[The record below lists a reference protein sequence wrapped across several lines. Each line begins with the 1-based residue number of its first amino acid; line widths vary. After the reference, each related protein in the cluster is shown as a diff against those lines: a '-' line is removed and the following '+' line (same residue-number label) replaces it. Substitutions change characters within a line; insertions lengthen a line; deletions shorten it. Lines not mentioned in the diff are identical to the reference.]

1 MIQGSFASHYDLLA
15 LRDLLAG
22 TPPIRSVVIRFLSPD
37 RSEMILESGENA
49 QVVAREI
56 AKKRFKGM
64 PLRVLQVDAASIRI
78 AMNHQGVS
86 RD

>member
-1 MIQGSFASHYDLLA
+1 MICWLSGKCWQERRPSEA
-15 LRDLLAG
+15 L
-22 TPPIRSVVIRFLSPD
+22 VIRFLSPD

-49 QVVAREI
+49 QVVAREL
-56 AKKRFKGM
+56 AKKRFKGT

-78 AMNHQGVS
+78 ALNHQGVS